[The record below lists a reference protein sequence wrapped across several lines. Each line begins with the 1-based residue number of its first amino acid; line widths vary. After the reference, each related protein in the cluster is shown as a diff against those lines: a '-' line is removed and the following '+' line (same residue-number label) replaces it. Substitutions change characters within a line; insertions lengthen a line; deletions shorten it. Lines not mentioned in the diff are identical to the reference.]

1 MKTAREMFEELG
13 YTFHEDLG
21 FDELE
26 FRKDVEPE
34 IIISFDLSNKTVAV
48 YDWGDYI
55 DGFGTYYMSMQE
67 LHAINQMCRELGW
80 LDEE

>member
-13 YTFHEDLG
+13 YTFHDDSC

-34 IIISFDLSNKTVAV
+34 IIISFDLSSKTVAV
-48 YDWGDYI
+48 YDWGDYS
-55 DGFGTYYMSMQE
+55 DGFGTHYMSMQE
-67 LHAINQMCRELGW
+67 LQAINQMCKELGW
-80 LDEE
+80 FDE